1 MVIGIS
7 GGSGSGKT
15 TFAQKLLKV
24 IGAERAS
31 ILAQDYY
38 YKDQSQAFKENH
50 LAVNFDHPGVLDF
63 ELMIQHLKQLKSGN
77 SVECPQ
83 YDFKTHSRMPQTLK
97 VDSHPVIL
105 IEGILIFHPPE
116 LLKEMDL
123 TFFMEAPE
131 ELRLQRRIDRDT
143 KERGRTE
150 EDVRE
155 QFFRQVKPMH
165 DQYVEP
171 TKKLVSY
178 VIKSY

>member
-31 ILAQDYY
+31 IVAQDYY
-38 YKDQSQAFKENH
+38 YKDRSAQFKVDPRS
-50 LAVNFDHPGVLDF
+50 VNFDHPEVLDF
-63 ELMIQHLKQLKSGN
+63 GLMVEHLKKLKAGESID
-77 SVECPQ
+77 CPQ
-83 YDFKTHSRMPQTLK
+83 YDFKTHSRMKNTLR

-105 IEGILIFHPPE
+105 IEGILIFHPAE

-150 EDVRE
+150 EDVRD
-155 QFFRQVKPMH
+155 QFFKQVKPMH

-178 VIKSY
+178 VIKTY

>member
-15 TFAQKLLKV
+15 TFAKRMLQV

-31 ILAQDYY
+31 ILEQDWYY
-38 YKDQSQAFKENH
+38 RDQSEAFKKDP
-50 LAVNFDHPGVLDF
+50 LSVNFDHPDVLDF
-63 ELMIQHLKQLKSGN
+63 DLMTKHLVTLKQGK

-83 YDFKTHSRMPQTLK
+83 YDFATHSRKKECL
-97 VDSHPVIL
+97 VVHANPVIL
-105 IEGILIFHPPE
+105 VEGILIFHPKN
-116 LLKEMDL
+116 LFKEMDL

-131 ELRLQRRIDRDT
+131 ELRLQRRIARDT

-150 EDVRE
+150 PDVRD

-165 DQYVEP
+165 DQFVEP
-171 TKKLVSY
+171 YKTSASY
-178 VIKSY
+178 VIKTY